1 MEQVLFGPNFEQC
14 VDILYIVCVQELVE
28 EVRVAEIDALEQ
40 DVLQLHFAILNL
52 GAEIIISIL
61 SAHL

>member
-40 DVLQLHFAILNL
+40 DVLQLHLPIFNL